1 MSLLKFGAKW
11 CGPCKKI
18 QPFVETLKSKF
29 PELTLTY
36 VDIDEDINNLCDKYN
51 IESLP
56 TFVLL
61 VDDKEVGRVLGA
73 DKQELVKLLKEHMTG
88 KEA

>member
-18 QPFVETLKSKF
+18 QPFVETLESKF
-29 PELTLTY
+29 PGLVVLY
-36 VDIDEDINNLCDKYN
+36 IDIDEDSDNLCDKYN
-51 IESLP
+51 IDSLP

-61 VDDKEVGRVLGA
+61 IDDKEAGRVSGI
-73 DKQELVKLLKEHMTG
+73 DKQELSKLLEKYHT
-88 KEA
+88 